1 MRHAAGKVD
10 LLGEAEA
17 TDPVE
22 ALELHF
28 PDGLIGYPEWQ
39 RFTLE
44 PLAEAPSLALLHCHA
59 VEGLTFIV
67 GDPHLWL
74 PDYAFDVRQDD
85 LQSLGADDPGILV
98 PLVILTLEAE
108 PLSVT
113 ANMLGPLLVNPET
126 RRGRQVIQSERP
138 YTARHPLAPEG
149 MLLTFPEGL
158 VGAPDWKHFMLQW
171 IDEEEGMGVLQSL
184 DAPPLSFPVIDPR
197 QINPEYRPKLSPE
210 DRRALGT
217 PPEEALLWLCILN
230 VQQESLLIS
239 ANLLG
244 PLAINAE
251 KGLARQVILSGSGYA
266 ADYVLI
272 EQNAEPSEVDRA
284 RPDAT
289 R

>member
-1 MRHAAGKVD
+1 MAHTAGKVD

-17 TDPVE
+17 SAPVE

-39 RFTLE
+39 HFTLE
-44 PLAEAPSLALLHCHA
+44 PLAEAPSLALLHCHD
-59 VEGLTFIV
+59 VEGLALIV

-74 PDYAFDVRQDD
+74 PDYAFDVSQGD
-85 LQSLGADDPGILV
+85 LQALGADDPGVLV
-98 PLVILTLEAE
+98 PLVILTMEAE
-108 PLSVT
+108 PHSVT
-113 ANMLGPLLVNPET
+113 ANMLGPLLINRET
-126 RRGRQVIQSERP
+126 GRGRQVIQSQRP
-138 YTARHPLAPEG
+138 YTARHPLAPQG

-158 VGAPDWKHFMLQW
+158 VGAPDWKHFILQW
-171 IDEEEGMGVLQSL
+171 IDEQEGMGVLQSL

-197 QINPEYRPKLSPE
+197 QIDPEYRPNLSPE
-210 DRRALGT
+210 DRQALGT
-217 PPEEALLWLCILN
+217 PQDDALLWLCILN
-230 VQQESLLIS
+230 IQPDSLLIS

-244 PLAINAE
+244 PLAVNAA

-266 ADYVLI
+266 ADHILI
-272 EQNAEPSEVDRA
+272 ERNAESNEVERA